1 MGGTAVICLVGMS
14 LLSAVIGGAATSS
27 SGGSAEGYL
36 AQAQRYVDDDSIGY
50 SQSTRCHNPNMDCSS
65 FVYYCLVDSG
75 YCTTEQLGTHPFTTS
90 TMAEPLLKAGFEK
103 VEWDGKMDS
112 LQRGDILINTEQ
124 HTEIYAGDGK
134 DYGAH
139 EDLDGADGDS
149 SGDEVS
155 LGSYWNDAW
164 DTVLRPTGGAGVT
177 IPEQY
182 GNGGYSVTFYTQRG
196 CYVNGRD
203 TAWAAG
209 TSQAAVHSKWA
220 LAGAKYD
227 DDIATYNG
235 RYLIACTTT
244 YGRVGDKV
252 DFTLSDGTV
261 IKCVI
266 ADAKNP
272 NDQGCNKWG
281 HSNGQNVIEFEV
293 ERSRFYRSGN
303 PGSSSWK
310 AEWGGKR
317 VCSSVNSG
325 SIL

>member
-1 MGGTAVICLVGMS
+1 
-14 LLSAVIGGAATSS
+14 
-27 SGGSAEGYL
+27 
-36 AQAQRYVDDDSIGY
+36 
-50 SQSTRCHNPNMDCSS
+50 
-65 FVYYCLVDSG
+65 
-75 YCTTEQLGTHPFTTS
+75 
-90 TMAEPLLKAGFEK
+90 
-103 VEWDGKMDS
+103 MDS

-164 DTVLRPTGGAGVT
+164 DTILRPTGGAGVT

-182 GNGGYSVTFYTQRG
+182 GNGGYSVTFYTPRG

-209 TSQAAVHSKWA
+209 TSQAAVHSKWS

-252 DFTLSDGTV
+252 DFTLSYGTV
-261 IKCVI
+261 IK
-266 ADAKNP
+266 
-272 NDQGCNKWG
+272 
-281 HSNGQNVIEFEV
+281 
-293 ERSRFYRSGN
+293 
-303 PGSSSWK
+303 
-310 AEWGGKR
+310 
-317 VCSSVNSG
+317 
-325 SIL
+325 

>member
-1 MGGTAVICLVGMS
+1 
-14 LLSAVIGGAATSS
+14 
-27 SGGSAEGYL
+27 
-36 AQAQRYVDDDSIGY
+36 
-50 SQSTRCHNPNMDCSS
+50 
-65 FVYYCLVDSG
+65 
-75 YCTTEQLGTHPFTTS
+75 
-90 TMAEPLLKAGFEK
+90 
-103 VEWDGKMDS
+103 MDS

-134 DYGAH
+134 NYGAH
-139 EDLDGADGDS
+139 SDFDGADGDS

-164 DTVLRPTGGAGVT
+164 DTILRPTGGAGVT

-182 GNGGYSVTFYTQRG
+182 GNGGYSVTFYTPRG
-196 CYVNGRD
+196 CYIDGCD

-209 TSQAAVHSKWA
+209 TRRPPSTPS
-220 LAGAKYD
+220 GRSPGRSTTTTSP
-227 DDIATYNG
+227 TYNG

-272 NDQGCNKWG
+272 NDAGCNEVG
-281 HSNGQNVIEFEV
+281 HSED
-293 ERSRFYRSGN
+293 RT
-303 PGSSSWK
+303 SSSSRWTGR
-310 AEWGGKR
+310 ASTGAATPAARAGR
-317 VCSSVNSG
+317 PSGAASASARPSTAAASSSLLRP
-325 SIL
+325 IE